1 MEEKNKYFNEGEVP
15 FEQQDIPKGEEKEP
29 NMEEPQEEMEEE
41 NLTEEALE
49 DELDEEM
56 LDEEIADYDNAFE
69 YWKSRV
75 EESPFGKIGGIM
87 AGIVAVVTHVIGTAV
102 RNLLFNGREQLEI
115 KKAFDD
121 SLGVKD
127 LKQERKRQNEKED
140 AKTEEK
146 EEAIHDKDRAT
157 NHDIDNR
164 TEYQRAIDEQLES
177 YQIGRA
183 SCRERVSSPV

>member
-56 LDEEIADYDNAFE
+56 LDEEMLDEEIADYDNAFE

-87 AGIVAVVTHVIGTAV
+87 AGMG
-102 RNLLFNGREQLEI
+102 N
-115 KKAFDD
+115 
-121 SLGVKD
+121 
-127 LKQERKRQNEKED
+127 
-140 AKTEEK
+140 
-146 EEAIHDKDRAT
+146 
-157 NHDIDNR
+157 
-164 TEYQRAIDEQLES
+164 
-177 YQIGRA
+177 
-183 SCRERVSSPV
+183 